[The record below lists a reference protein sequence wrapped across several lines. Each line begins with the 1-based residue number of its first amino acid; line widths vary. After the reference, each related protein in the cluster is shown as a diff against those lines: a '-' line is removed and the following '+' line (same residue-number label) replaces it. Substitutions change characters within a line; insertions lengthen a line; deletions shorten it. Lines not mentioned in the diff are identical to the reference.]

1 METVFITGGAGF
13 IGSNLLLYLVPRH
26 PDTCFVNLDKLTY
39 AANLGYLEAIAHAPN
54 YRFEQVDI
62 CDLEALRRLFGQYQP
77 QGVIHLAA
85 ESHVDRSIESP
96 FAFVETNVMGTL
108 NLLQCAKEAWNGAT
122 DGHRFYHISTD
133 EVYGALSLDGT
144 PFRETDRY
152 DPHSPYSASKASSDH
167 FVHAYS
173 DTYGLPVVI
182 SHCSNNYGPRQ
193 YGEKLI
199 PLVIDRIVHSQPIPV
214 YGTGENIRD
223 WLFVEDH
230 VRAIEAIYL
239 RGKDR
244 EVYNIGGEHETT
256 NIALVKRLV
265 GLVDERLGRA
275 EGTSLSLIQF
285 VADRLGHD
293 FRYAIDATKLRTSL
307 GWTPLTSFDEGLRL
321 TVDWYLELSTKK

>member
-1 METVFITGGAGF
+1 M
-13 IGSNLLLYLVPRH
+13 
-26 PDTCFVNLDKLTY
+26 
-39 AANLGYLEAIAHAPN
+39 
-54 YRFEQVDI
+54 
-62 CDLEALRRLFGQYQP
+62 
-77 QGVIHLAA
+77 
-85 ESHVDRSIESP
+85 
-96 FAFVETNVMGTL
+96 
-108 NLLQCAKEAWNGAT
+108 
-122 DGHRFYHISTD
+122 
-133 EVYGALSLDGT
+133 
-144 PFRETDRY
+144 
-152 DPHSPYSASKASSDH
+152 
-167 FVHAYS
+167 
-173 DTYGLPVVI
+173 VI

-214 YGTGENIRD
+214 YGKGENIRD

-244 EVYNIGGEHETT
+244 EVYNIGGGCETT